1 MYILAV
7 DAGLRVG
14 YALFDIPTA
23 TLQWYRSHNYGALA
37 RLRRGAATLIA
48 AQPDLALV
56 VVEGG
61 GSVAEPW
68 QKAADFQRIPYCQIP
83 AERWRQDLLYDRQ
96 QRSGS
101 QAKRAAQQ
109 HAAQTIADAQAPNHF
124 NQLRHDAAEAIL
136 VGEWA
141 LRHCQHLFL
150 SDK

>member
-14 YALFDIPTA
+14 YALFDIPSA
-23 TLQWYRSHNYGALA
+23 TLQWYRSHNYGAFA

-68 QKAADFQRIPYCQIP
+68 QKAADFHGIPYCQIP
-83 AERWRQDLLYDRQ
+83 AERWRQDLLYDRE

-109 HAAQTIADAQAPNHF
+109 YASQTITNAHAPNHF

-141 LRHCQHLFL
+141 LHHCQHLFL
-150 SDK
+150 PEK